1 MKSKSLRKLKRKV
14 NKQIR
19 YLNNTIS
26 KDNLWK
32 GRFVVRIKQ
41 SIYKQYADKSGYYG
55 YIVLRVIDKKT
66 GKYKEESFDSS
77 SIVNLNFNF
86 TLWNFVNTFI
96 IHDIDVWKNEN
107 PYEEK
112 IDWNKKPII
121 LKEIIGFPI
130 IFSGK

>member
-19 YLNNTIS
+19 YINNVIS
-26 KDNLWK
+26 KDELWR
-32 GRFVVRIKQ
+32 GRFVLRIKQ
-41 SIYKQYADKSGYYG
+41 TLYKQYKDKSGYYG
-55 YIVLRVIDKKT
+55 HIVLRIIDKKT
-66 GKYKEESFDSS
+66 GKYKEDHFDSIQ
-77 SIVNLNFNF
+77 IVNLSF
-86 TLWNFVNTFI
+86 TVWEFVNTFI
-96 IHDIDVWKNEN
+96 VQDINIWKNEN

-112 IDWNKKPII
+112 IDWNNKPLV

>member
-19 YLNNTIS
+19 YINSEIS

-32 GRFVVRIKQ
+32 GRFVLRIKQ

-55 YIVLRVIDKKT
+55 HIVLRAIDKKT
-66 GKYKEESFDSS
+66 GKYKEDYFNSS
-77 SIVNLNFNF
+77 SIVNLNFTVWEF
-86 TLWNFVNTFI
+86 INTFI
-96 IHDIDVWKNEN
+96 TRDIDVWKNEN
-107 PYEEK
+107 PYEEI
-112 IDWNKKPII
+112 IDWSKKPII

-130 IFSGK
+130 IFSEK